1 MEIVAQQCESPPGAG
16 PPWKRV
22 DVRTTAE
29 IHGFMARVLSDMAQA
44 GFSDRDQ
51 FAVRLALGEAL
62 VNAIKHGNGGDPA
75 KSVRV
80 SYSIKPGEIAAEIE
94 DQGAGFNPTSVP
106 SPIAPENVERPG
118 GRGVFL
124 MRHYM
129 TFVKYNDRGN
139 RVLLTKRCQK

>member
-1 MEIVAQQCESPPGAG
+1 METVAHQCESPPGAG

-22 DVRTTAE
+22 EVRTTAE
-29 IHGFMARVLSDMAQA
+29 IHGFMARVLSEMAHA
-44 GFSDRDQ
+44 GFGDRDR

-62 VNAIKHGNGGDPA
+62 VNAIKHGNRGDPA

-80 SYSIKPGEIAAEIE
+80 SYCIKSGELVAEIE
-94 DQGAGFNPTSVP
+94 DQGTGFNPSNVP
-106 SPIAPENVERPG
+106 SPVAPENVERPG

-129 TFVKYNDRGN
+129 TFV
-139 RVLLTKRCQK
+139 